1 MFWSE
6 SSIERIAMKI
16 WHVVKWETLVV
27 VIVSAVLGISYIF
40 LRKARIPIESMLCDT
55 PTYIASDLLEDSY
68 TTCTTTS
75 DRLTI
80 NVSFPV
86 YVVAII
92 SFVGWIFFILF
103 AGVGFATYP
112 IDCFCE
118 FRHRPK
124 KMSQAELYSK
134 KHKLLEHVK
143 SLLAES
149 KSLSLRQEQEKNKKL
164 NFRQKW
170 IVNTNTKLSRDTAR
184 FEARCLIAEREF
196 LIVDQ
201 SEHWSKIRNCLK
213 WVKLFAGIF
222 LILWNIVWVF
232 HILLYQ
238 LVKPFGRPATPFLN
252 NVLDWLISKQV
263 EFVAAIIFILLT
275 FYMLICAFKGNA
287 KLGLR
292 CFCMSLY
299 PLNVN
304 ETYMNAFC
312 FNAMLCNIWG
322 MSMLQFMCDTFEQY
336 VRGSDAHLIFNV
348 FLKYMY
354 FYEYFYR
361 YNIFLIALLVW
372 ILICTVYFIIRP

>member
-1 MFWSE
+1 
-6 SSIERIAMKI
+6 
-16 WHVVKWETLVV
+16 
-27 VIVSAVLGISYIF
+27 
-40 LRKARIPIESMLCDT
+40 MLCDT
-55 PTYIASDLLEDSY
+55 PTYIASDQLEDSY

-149 KSLSLRQEQEKNKKL
+149 KSLQLRQEQEKNKKL

-201 SEHWSKIRNCLK
+201 SEHWSKI
-213 WVKLFAGIF
+213 
-222 LILWNIVWVF
+222 
-232 HILLYQ
+232 
-238 LVKPFGRPATPFLN
+238 
-252 NVLDWLISKQV
+252 
-263 EFVAAIIFILLT
+263 
-275 FYMLICAFKGNA
+275 
-287 KLGLR
+287 
-292 CFCMSLY
+292 
-299 PLNVN
+299 
-304 ETYMNAFC
+304 
-312 FNAMLCNIWG
+312 
-322 MSMLQFMCDTFEQY
+322 
-336 VRGSDAHLIFNV
+336 
-348 FLKYMY
+348 
-354 FYEYFYR
+354 
-361 YNIFLIALLVW
+361 
-372 ILICTVYFIIRP
+372 